1 MLTPKDMQNQADKI
15 SDIYSALEDSIF
27 KRIIQVL
34 SNSRYSEVTQ
44 NNVLLW
50 QAEQLKKMGMLNH
63 QVIELL
69 ANETKKSQ
77 KEIEQL
83 IQKNGYTIVNQIDR
97 QLEKIMHK
105 EVPVTK
111 EIENMLDSLV
121 NQTFLDLNNNV
132 NQTLITTNYGEN
144 RVSRVFQEIIKK
156 STLEVI
162 SGLKTHEKAIR
173 DNVYKWV
180 DNGIN
185 SSFIDRAGHEWSM
198 ETYTRMVINTTSHR
212 TYNDLRLKR
221 MKDFDCVTAR
231 MSSHACA
238 RKACAYIQG
247 QVVNV
252 VPMSDDRANAYYD
265 SIYNHG
271 YGEPNGTQ
279 GINCKHILYPF
290 VPDVNTNNELKIDPE
305 EAIKNGEIQQKQRKF
320 EQDIRHQKKRL
331 LVAQELDDE
340 TMQSKCQAVIL
351 AKQKAL
357 RELISSHEFLNRDY
371 NREQIQSS

>member
-1 MLTPKDMQNQADKI
+1 MQNQADKI

>member
-1 MLTPKDMQNQADKI
+1 VLTPEDMQKQANAISAIYSSLEDKI
-15 SDIYSALEDSIF
+15 FQQIIHALTDSRF
-27 KRIIQVL
+27 
-34 SNSRYSEVTQ
+34 STVTKE
-44 NNVLLW
+44 NVLLW

-63 QVIELL
+63 QVIHLL
-69 ANETKKSQ
+69 AKETKKTK

-83 IQKNGYTIVNQIDR
+83 IRGNGHLIIDQVDK
-97 QLEKIMHK
+97 QLAEVMHK
-105 EVPVTK
+105 KVPVSE
-111 EIENMLDSLV
+111 EIEQMLDSLL

-144 RVSRVFQEIIKK
+144 RVMRTYQEIIKQ

-162 SGLKTHEKAIR
+162 SGLKTHENAIR
-173 DNVYKWV
+173 ENIYRWV
-180 DNGIN
+180 EQGIK
-185 SSFIDRAGHEWSM
+185 SSFIDRAGHEWSL
-198 ETYTRMVINTTSHR
+198 EAYTRMVINSTSHR

-238 RKACAYIQG
+238 RKDCAYIQG

-252 VPMSDDRANAYYD
+252 VPMEDVRSDSRYD

-271 YGEPNGTQ
+271 YGDPGGTQ

-290 VPDVNTNNELKIDPE
+290 IPNVNTNNEQPIDPE
-305 EAIKNGEIQQKQRKF
+305 EAIKNGEIQQQQRKL
-320 EQDIRHQKKRL
+320 EREIRYKKKQL
-331 LVAQELDDE
+331 LAAQELEDKSR
-340 TMQSKCQAVIL
+340 QSQCQGIIL

-357 RELISSHEFLNRDY
+357 RELIKENDFLHRDY
-371 NREQIQSS
+371 HREQIQS

>member
-1 MLTPKDMQNQADKI
+1 
-15 SDIYSALEDSIF
+15 
-27 KRIIQVL
+27 
-34 SNSRYSEVTQ
+34 
-44 NNVLLW
+44 
-50 QAEQLKKMGMLNH
+50 
-63 QVIELL
+63 
-69 ANETKKSQ
+69 
-77 KEIEQL
+77 
-83 IQKNGYTIVNQIDR
+83 
-97 QLEKIMHK
+97 MHK

-144 RVSRVFQEIIKK
+144 RASRVFQEIVKK
-156 STLEVI
+156 STLEVL

-185 SSFIDRAGHEWSM
+185 SAFIDRAGHEWSM
-198 ETYTRMVINTTSHR
+198 EAYTRMVINTTSHR

-221 MKDFDCVTAR
+221 MSDFDCVTAR

-247 QVVNV
+247 QIVNV
-252 VPMSDDRANAYYD
+252 VPMNDERANDHYD

-271 YGEPNGTQ
+271 YGEPDGTQ
-279 GINCKHILYPF
+279 GINCKNILYPSL
-290 VPDVNTNNELKIDPE
+290 PGANTNNESKIDPK
-305 EAIKNGEIQQKQRKF
+305 EAIKNGEIQQQQRKL
-320 EQDIRHQKKRL
+320 ERDIRYRKKRL
-331 LVAQELDDE
+331 LAAQELDDE
-340 TMQSKCQAVIL
+340 IMQSKCKAVIL
-351 AKQKAL
+351 AKQKTL

-371 NREQIQSS
+371 NREKIQSS